1 MHDNGLNDLKG
12 GGELKNLEL
21 LRVTYKYIYI
31 YIFDSV
37 VFVYAMQSS
46 ICKVSTIYGTTIMFA
61 CAILCTSTKALF
73 LEILKKALKIQT
85 YLFHTGP

>member
-1 MHDNGLNDLKG
+1 
-12 GGELKNLEL
+12 
-21 LRVTYKYIYI
+21 
-31 YIFDSV
+31 
-37 VFVYAMQSS
+37 MQSS